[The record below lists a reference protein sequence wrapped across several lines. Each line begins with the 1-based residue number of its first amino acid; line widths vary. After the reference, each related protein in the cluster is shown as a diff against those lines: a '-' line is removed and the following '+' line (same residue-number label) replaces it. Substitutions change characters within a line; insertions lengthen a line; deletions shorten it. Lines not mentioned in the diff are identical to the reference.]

1 MLTIL
6 VCIIAGIG
14 GIAGAVIGGELGDML
29 SDNEDPRGRIKIS
42 VIGIIVGSIFLLGF
56 YQSAFILLGV
66 IGNFFVFFCRGNQFA
81 IYSDVCVPELR
92 GIVNA
97 LNGVMINLGGIV
109 GSLLVS
115 ATIQDNIAFIS
126 ISIMVVILIWLF
138 GVVFWVIPYQYYSK
152 DLALKKLRI
161 KDRIEQI
168 RVIHR

>member
-1 MLTIL
+1 
-6 VCIIAGIG
+6 
-14 GIAGAVIGGELGDML
+14 
-29 SDNEDPRGRIKIS
+29 
-42 VIGIIVGSIFLLGF
+42 LLGF
-56 YQSAFILLGV
+56 YQSAFIILGV
-66 IGNFFVFFCRGNQFA
+66 IGNFFVFFSRGNQFA

-92 GIVNA
+92 GTVNA

-115 ATIQDNIAFIS
+115 ATIQDNIASIS

-161 KDRIEQI
+161 KDRIEQKTI
-168 RVIHR
+168 NR